1 MCARWRSFVVCKFF
15 DSKILFFQHFCMKTI
30 ILFACL
36 VLVTT
41 ACTAQVNLQQTDL
54 RQIHIDQIS
63 DDEIAAYYKKA
74 LQSGITMDQALQIAA
89 SKGLPQE
96 EIAKLQQRLQSLN
109 TGQKLTT
116 ANNYDSL
123 QGGRNQVKTAAS
135 IADEEFDKRIFG
147 AELFSTSS
155 LTFEPNLRIATP
167 ASYVLGADD
176 QLLIAVFG
184 FSEANYKL
192 TVSPEGTIYIPN
204 AGPVLVAG
212 LTIEDAAEK
221 IKNKLGSTIYKAIST
236 GNTKVQVSLGNIKS
250 IHVTIIGQAKKPA
263 SYTLSSLSTVFN
275 ALYLCGGPNKT
286 GSYRHIELLRNNKV
300 YKTIDLYKVLVS
312 GSLEDN
318 VRLMDQD
325 ILYIPYYNTRVTLA
339 GQVKRPGIFETLPGE
354 PLQKLLANAGGFT
367 DSAYRSSVKIT
378 QVTDRERSIADVES
392 NRFASY
398 IPNGSD
404 SIYVGKI
411 INRYANRVI
420 IEGAVMRPGQFE
432 LTTSLTL
439 AQLIRKAEGVKEDAF
454 LNRAVITRLKDDLTL
469 EVVPF
474 DVSGILNGSLPDI
487 PLKREDKITI
497 SSIFD
502 LQNKKTVFI
511 QGEVRFPGNYDF
523 KDSASIKDL
532 IFEAGGFTESATGK
546 RIEVARRVTNGE
558 VTGTATQMAKIVL
571 VDGEKDLRFTA
582 NNFYLQPFD
591 VIIVRN
597 NPGYFTQKTVQLQ
610 GEVLYPGPYVIDST
624 DEKLS
629 SIIDRAGGLKT
640 TADPAAASL
649 KRLNKIDDLTKLKTE
664 KVGKLSA
671 SSGRDSAMADSLSK
685 EAIRPYDFI
694 GINLQEVIAHPGIT
708 NDLILEDG
716 DIVFVPKKN
725 QAIKVRGEVLFPTQ
739 FAFEAGKNLKYY
751 VDRAGGFSTTA
762 QRRRAFVLGANGN
775 ARRVRHFLFFKTYP
789 EIYAG
794 DEIFAPKKPEN
805 TGNIGQTIGITSAVV
820 GMASVVIALLNNLKL

>member
-1 MCARWRSFVVCKFF
+1 
-15 DSKILFFQHFCMKTI
+15 MKTT

-36 VLVTT
+36 LLASI

-54 RQIHIDQIS
+54 RQIHIDQLS
-63 DDEIAAYYKKA
+63 DDEVATYYKKA
-74 LQSGITMDQALQIAA
+74 QQSGITIDQVLQIAA

-96 EIAKLQQRLQSLN
+96 EIAKLQQRLLSISN
-109 TGQKLTT
+109 GQKSPTSS
-116 ANNYDSL
+116 NYDTV
-123 QGGRNQVKTAAS
+123 QNGRSQIKTATAT
-135 IADEEFDKRIFG
+135 ADEEFDKRIFG

-167 ASYVLGADD
+167 ANYVLGSDD
-176 QLLIAVFG
+176 QLLIAVYG

-204 AGPVLVAG
+204 AGPILVAG
-212 LTIEDAAEK
+212 LSIADAAEK
-221 IKNKLGSTIYKAIST
+221 IKGKLAATIYKAIST
-236 GNTKVQVSLGNIKS
+236 GNTKVQVTLGNIKS

-286 GSYRHIELLRNNKV
+286 GSYRHIELLRNNKI
-300 YKTIDLYKVLVS
+300 YRTIDLYKVLVT

-354 PLQKLLANAGGFT
+354 PLQQLLTNAGGFT

-378 QVTDRERSIADVES
+378 QVTDREKSIADVES
-392 NRFASY
+392 SRFGSY

-404 SIYVGKI
+404 SINVGKV
-411 INRYANRVI
+411 INRYANRVL

-432 LTTSLTL
+432 LTTGLTL
-439 AQLIRKAEGVKEDAF
+439 GQLIRKADGVKEDAF
-454 LNRAVITRLKDDLTL
+454 LNRAAVTRLKDDLTL

-474 DVSGILNGSLPDI
+474 EVSGILNGSQPDI
-487 PLKREDKITI
+487 PLRREDKVTI

-502 LQNKKTVFI
+502 LQNKKTVFV

-523 KDSASIKDL
+523 KDSTSIKDL
-532 IFEAGGFTESATGK
+532 IFEAGGFTEAATGK
-546 RIEVARRVTNGE
+546 RIEIARRVTNGE

-582 NNFYLQPFD
+582 TNFYLQPFD

-629 SIIDRAGGLKT
+629 SIIERAGGLKS
-640 TADPAAASL
+640 TADPSAASL

-664 KVGKLSA
+664 KVGKLSTTF
-671 SSGRDSAMADSLSK
+671 GRDSALADSLSK
-685 EAIRPYDFI
+685 EAVRPYDFI
-694 GINLQEVIAHPGIT
+694 GINLKEVIAHPGIT

-716 DIVFVPKKN
+716 DVVFVPKKN
-725 QAIKVRGEVLFPTQ
+725 QAVKVRGEVLFPTQ
-739 FAFEAGKNLKYY
+739 FAYEQGKDLKYY
-751 VDRAGGFSTTA
+751 VDRAGGFSTNA
-762 QRRRAFVLGANGN
+762 QRRRAFVLGSNGN
-775 ARRVRHFLFFKTYP
+775 ARRVKHFLFFKTYP